1 MTDPRRIYGT
11 ERLVRRLTWRLV
23 DVSKTMIG
31 SRKPDRLF
39 LLTPERVTKGL
50 ENELGVSFDDDER
63 NYIAHCVGNIR
74 LGYADGESTTATF
87 PLKFGGGRFVRVGF
101 DLLDIDG
108 YADRDPGPRVSIA
121 VCSAYDPFADRMFD
135 VA

>member
-1 MTDPRRIYGT
+1 MNRIRRIYGN
-11 ERLVRRLTWRLV
+11 ESLGRRLLWHLV
-23 DVSKTMIG
+23 DAAKTMCG
-31 SRKPDRLF
+31 SRKPDRMF
-39 LLTPERVTKGL
+39 LLTAERVANGL
-50 ENELGVSFDDDER
+50 ENALKVAFDDGER
-63 NYIAHCVGNIR
+63 RYVAHCLGNIR

-87 PLKFGGGRFVRVGF
+87 PLKFDGGRFVRVGF